1 MLLFNNVALLRRR
14 PIPIIRQISQQLLK
28 QFASLGQVSEFS
40 ANPDRDAKG
49 TVIEATLDR
58 KRGPLATVVVQCGT
72 LRRGDVMLC
81 GDAFGKVRAL
91 LDHTGK
97 SLKEAGPSD
106 AVQVRFRNEGVF
118 RGLGS
123 GFRS

>member
-1 MLLFNNVALLRRR
+1 
-14 PIPIIRQISQQLLK
+14 
-28 QFASLGQVSEFS
+28 VSEFS

-106 AVQVRFRNEGVF
+106 AVQVRLCFESQGSFKGF
-118 RGLGS
+118 RGLGLGLS
-123 GFRS
+123 ALKLFS